1 MGGRE
6 EKECMKKRT
15 HTTLFYWQVGAAF
28 TDFLG
33 QGMLN
38 VLLLVVL
45 TYG

>member
-1 MGGRE
+1 
-6 EKECMKKRT
+6 MKKRT

-33 QGMLN
+33 HGMLN